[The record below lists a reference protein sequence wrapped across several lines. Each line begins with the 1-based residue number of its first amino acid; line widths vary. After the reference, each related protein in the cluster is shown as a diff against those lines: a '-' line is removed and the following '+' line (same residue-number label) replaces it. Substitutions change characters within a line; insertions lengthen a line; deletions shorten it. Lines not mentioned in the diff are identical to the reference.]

1 MFNYSKSADETM
13 DKLDYQ
19 ILGELLKNA
28 QVSLL
33 KIANKLNI
41 SPLTVRKR
49 YEKMVSDGIIKKAV
63 ITIDLAKLAYQGK
76 AYLLITIAP
85 NESKLKTIEALQ
97 KMKNIILVSEI
108 IGPIDILAI
117 APITD
122 LNSIK
127 ELVSEIK
134 KMQSVQQVEIT
145 CTGNTIFPVSQTYGE
160 FMSQK
165 CLDLASVSKKKNNSQ
180 K

>member
-1 MFNYSKSADETM
+1 M

-19 ILGELLKNA
+19 ILSELLKNA
-28 QVSLL
+28 QISLL

-49 YEKMVSDGIIKKAV
+49 YEKMVSDGVIKKASV
-63 ITIDLAKLAYQGK
+63 TIDLSKLLYQGK
-76 AYLLITIAP
+76 AFLLITIAP
-85 NESKLKTIEALQ
+85 NASKQKTIEAME
-97 KMKNIILVSEI
+97 KMKNIILISEI

-117 APITD
+117 APVTD
-122 LNSIK
+122 LNSVKELIGKIK
-127 ELVSEIK
+127 ELAG
-134 KMQSVQQVEIT
+134 VQKVEIT
-145 CTGNTIFPVSQTYGE
+145 CTSNTIFPVSQTYGE

-165 CLDLASVSKKKNNSQ
+165 CLDLASKIKKKDNLQ

>member
-1 MFNYSKSADETM
+1 M

-19 ILGELLKNA
+19 ILSELLKNA
-28 QVSLL
+28 QISLL
-33 KIANKLNI
+33 KIANKLDI

-49 YEKMVSDGIIKKAV
+49 YEKMVSEGVIKKAV
-63 ITIDLAKLAYQGK
+63 VTIDISKLCYQGK
-76 AYLLITIAP
+76 AYLLITNAP
-85 NESKLKTIEALQ
+85 NASKAKTIEALQ
-97 KMKNIILVSEI
+97 KMKGIILISEI

-117 APITD
+117 APVTD

-127 ELVSEIK
+127 NLVSEIK
-134 KMQSVQQVEIT
+134 KLPSVQKVEIS

-165 CLDLASVSKKKNNSQ
+165 CIDLAAVSKKKNGAQ
-180 K
+180 